1 MFNFKLVLVGPGGVG
16 KSCLTIQF
24 IAQKFVDEYDPTL
37 EDSYRKQT
45 TVDGEECLLD
55 IYDTAG
61 QEDFSAV
68 RDQYMRTGEGFLC
81 VYSITYLQS
90 FKEIHRLHNHLLKV
104 KDLDSV
110 PFVLVGNKC
119 DLNEYR
125 EVSTA
130 EGEELAKKL
139 NCKFLETSAKERI
152 NVTEAFYELVR
163 EVKKARQSNQHT
175 ASESNTDQPI
185 KKKKSSCNLL

>member
-1 MFNFKLVLVGPGGVG
+1 MVYIFILVGPGGVG

-24 IAQKFVDEYDPTL
+24 IAQRFVDEYDPTL

-45 TVDGEECLLD
+45 TVDNEECLLD

-68 RDQYMRTGEGFLC
+68 RDQYMRTG
-81 VYSITYLQS
+81 
-90 FKEIHRLHNHLLKV
+90 
-104 KDLDSV
+104 
-110 PFVLVGNKC
+110 NKC
-119 DLNEYR
+119 DLQDFR

-130 EGEELAKKL
+130 DGEELARKL

-152 NVTEAFYELVR
+152 NVSEAFHELVK
-163 EVKKARQSNQHT
+163 EVKKARSNSQNQTDH
-175 ASESNTDQPI
+175 SETHH
-185 KKKKSSCNLL
+185 KKKRSCVLL

>member
-24 IAQKFVDEYDPTL
+24 IAQRFVDEYDPTL

-45 TVDGEECLLD
+45 TVDNEECLLD

-90 FKEIHRLHNHLLKV
+90 FKEIPKLHNHLLKV
-104 KDLDSV
+104 KDLDTV

-119 DLNEYR
+119 DLNEFR
-125 EVSTA
+125 EVPTTA
-130 EGEELAKKL
+130 GEELAKKL
-139 NCKFLETSAKERI
+139 NCKFLETSAKDRI
-152 NVTEAFYELVR
+152 NVTEAFHELVR
-163 EVKKARQSNQHT
+163 EVKKSRTN
-175 ASESNTDQPI
+175 NTPAVETVETPQ
-185 KKKKSSCNLL
+185 KKKKTCILF